1 MESDPPPGF
10 KPLFRT
16 SPFLDHNGPFFYRE
30 ERRRHLRGRPAHP
43 ARARQRAAAAPM
55 AVS

>member
-1 MESDPPPGF
+1 MEIRSADGF

-30 ERRRHLRGRPAHP
+30 NDDGTFVVGLRIQAQ
-43 ARARQRAAAAPM
+43 ARQRAAAAPM
-55 AVS
+55 AAI